1 MILVNENSK
10 LIVQGLTG
18 KTGRFHAEISQQ
30 YGTKIVAGVT
40 PGRGGEEVLG
50 VPIFDTVA
58 EAREQTGGNVSVV
71 FVPPPAAADAIT
83 EAAAA
88 GVELVVTIT
97 EGIPPADMVKTKQAI
112 KALGNNTRLVGPN
125 CPGVI
130 SPAAKVRVGIL
141 PPAIFQPGNV
151 GVISRSGTLTY
162 ETVAQLAANGYYPST
177 CLGIGGDPVVGMG
190 FIDVLEE
197 FENDPE
203 TKGVVLI
210 GEIGGDA
217 EQRAAYYFRDH
228 MTKPLVAYVT
238 GVNAPPGKRM
248 GHAGAIVAGKGGSA
262 KEKIATF
269 NECGVPTAL
278 SPTTIGEVAA
288 KTFEGKF

>member
-1 MILVNENSK
+1 MILVNHDSK

-30 YGTKIVAGVT
+30 YGTAVVAGVT

-50 VPIFDTVA
+50 VPVFDTVA
-58 EAREQTGGNVSVV
+58 EARAKTGGNVSVV
-71 FVPPPAAADAIT
+71 FVPPPAAADAII

-88 GVELVVTIT
+88 GVELVVAIT
-97 EGIPPADMVKTKQAI
+97 EGIPPADMVKAKQAI
-112 KALGNNTRLVGPN
+112 RHMGNKTRLVGPN

-130 SPAAKVRVGIL
+130 SPAANVRVGIL
-141 PPAIFQPGNV
+141 PTAIFRPGNV

-162 ETVAQLAANGYYPST
+162 ETVAQLAAHGYFPST

-197 FENDPE
+197 FEKDPE

-217 EQRAAYYFRDH
+217 EQRAAHYFRDH
-228 MTKPLVAYVT
+228 MSKPLVAYVT

-278 SPTTIGEVAA
+278 SPTAIGEVAA